1 MVTLWQKIPQMT
13 FELATILL
21 ILLAA
26 FGFSFAIYVT
36 IALIYDERVT
46 VQANVKEEEN
56 LLLATDR
63 VIHCWEDHPDAP
75 LECICNSGS
84 KKAGEPCVLN
94 RH

>member
-1 MVTLWQKIPQMT
+1 MT
-13 FELATILL
+13 VEIATILL

-36 IALIYDERVT
+36 IALLVDERVT
-46 VQANVKEEEN
+46 VQENTKEAAD
-56 LLLATDR
+56 LLASDR

-75 LECICNSGS
+75 LECICNSGQ

-94 RH
+94 RN

>member
-1 MVTLWQKIPQMT
+1 MT
-13 FELATILL
+13 IEVATILL
-21 ILLAA
+21 VLLAA

-36 IALIYDERVT
+36 IALLIDERAT
-46 VQANVKEEEN
+46 VKENAKETAD
-56 LLLATDR
+56 LLLASDR

-75 LECICNSGS
+75 LECICNSGK

>member
-1 MVTLWQKIPQMT
+1 MSVET
-13 FELATILL
+13 ATIAL
-21 ILLAA
+21 ILFLA

-36 IALIYDERVT
+36 LALFVDERAMV
-46 VQANVKEEEN
+46 AEAKEEEN

-75 LECICNSGS
+75 LECICNSGK

>member
-1 MVTLWQKIPQMT
+1 MT
-13 FELATILL
+13 VESATILL
-21 ILLAA
+21 ILFAA

-36 IALIYDERVT
+36 VTLLIEERAMIKENAKEA
-46 VQANVKEEEN
+46 AN
-56 LLLATDR
+56 LLATDR

-75 LECICNSGS
+75 LECICNSGK